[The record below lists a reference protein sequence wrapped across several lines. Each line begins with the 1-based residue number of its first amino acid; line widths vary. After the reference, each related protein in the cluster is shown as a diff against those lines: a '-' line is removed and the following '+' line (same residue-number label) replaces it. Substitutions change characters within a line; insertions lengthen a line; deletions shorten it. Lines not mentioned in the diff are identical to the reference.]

1 MVTSLNNTTPFDRSA
16 HMKQLHKEGRYLG
29 TSKIGIWN
37 QSSEKHERMA
47 NLKLQNSLNKSSK
60 GYGSEYHMRER
71 NRLLLHNQFQGQ
83 NGYLYFLKFPGS
95 VKVGFSKNWE
105 RRVTKQIL
113 GGDVILIIS
122 GPTSDLADLEFD
134 VFTQFQEYTQ
144 LSSDKTRYTEFL
156 DLDAMED
163 IYCFLLDKVNQNPKL
178 KIQINNASSTTMYK
192 ARRKG

>member
-1 MVTSLNNTTPFDRSA
+1 M
-16 HMKQLHKEGRYLG
+16 
-29 TSKIGIWN
+29 
-37 QSSEKHERMA
+37 
-47 NLKLQNSLNKSSK
+47 
-60 GYGSEYHMRER
+60 
-71 NRLLLHNQFQGQ
+71 
-83 NGYLYFLKFPGS
+83 
-95 VKVGFSKNWE
+95 KVGFSKNWE

-192 ARRKG
+192 ARRKR